1 MPTSLWT
8 KLRLDLHAMC
18 VFQKYKN
25 HYVVDPSSFFF
36 NRKHNHI
43 RKDLQEH
50 ERKKFFSKVKKL
62 NLQSNLK
69 ESSQS
74 LTKALKA
81 HDEKWQNEKD
91 NNIIHKM
98 QSEVDN
104 IDSKNM
110 SLIVKQEENNLNK
123 ITEIPKWFMPY

>member
-1 MPTSLWT
+1 M
-8 KLRLDLHAMC
+8 KH
-18 VFQKYKN
+18 Q
-25 HYVVDPSSFFF
+25 FFF
-36 NRKHNHI
+36 
-43 RKDLQEH
+43 
-50 ERKKFFSKVKKL
+50 KVKKL

-91 NNIIHKM
+91 NIIHKM
-98 QSEVDN
+98 QSEVDD

-110 SLIVKQEENNLNK
+110 SLIVKQEENNHNK

>member
-1 MPTSLWT
+1 MQ
-8 KLRLDLHAMC
+8 C
-18 VFQKYKN
+18 VSSKN
-25 HYVVDPSSFFF
+25 IKTILLSTPSSFFF
-36 NRKHNHI
+36 NRKHKHV

-50 ERKKFFSKVKKL
+50 ETSIFLQGQEVESSIKKQRSY
-62 NLQSNLK
+62 LK

-91 NNIIHKM
+91 NIIHKM
-98 QSEVDN
+98 HSEVDD
-104 IDSKNM
+104 IDSKNT
-110 SLIVKQEENNLNK
+110 SLIVKQEENNHNK